1 MNYLTSFWILVAV
14 IMAVVEAVTLGL
26 VSIWFCIGAVAA
38 AIAAVFTN
46 SLIIQASV
54 FVIVTGLTLAF
65 TRPIVNRFTKQ
76 KFTATNADRIIGGDG
91 IVTIAINPIDNTGQ
105 VKTGGQVWSAK
116 SVNGVKI
123 EQGTIVSILSIEGVR
138 AVVKIK
144 EGEN

>member
-1 MNYLTSFWILVAV
+1 MNYYTSFWIFVAI

-38 AIAAVFTN
+38 AIVAVFTN

-54 FVIVTGLTLAF
+54 FVIVTGVTLAF
-65 TRPIVNRFTKQ
+65 TRPLVNRFTKQ
-76 KFTATNADRIIGGDG
+76 KFTATNADRIIGEDG
-91 IVTIAINPIDNTGQ
+91 IVNITINPIDNTGQ

-116 SVNGVKI
+116 SADGTKI
-123 EQGTIVSILSIEGVR
+123 EQGTIVTVIAIEGVR
-138 AVVKIK
+138 AVVKNK